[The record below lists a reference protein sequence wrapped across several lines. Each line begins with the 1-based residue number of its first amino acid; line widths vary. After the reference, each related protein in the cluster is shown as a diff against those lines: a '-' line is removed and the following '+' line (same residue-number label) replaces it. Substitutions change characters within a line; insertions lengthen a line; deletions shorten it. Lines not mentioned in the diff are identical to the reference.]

1 MSVADKLGAGSSFG
15 RIPRSGQRSERGRAK
30 AIAQGDIPEYEL
42 VRLSLAEVSPTPL
55 NPRRNFGSEAELNE
69 FGEKLRKVQ
78 LAACTAVTRAVY
90 LKLWPDHEDR
100 IGSAQFVLVNGER
113 RYRAAL
119 QVGLESLDFVV
130 RDELADSREEFV
142 DNLLKENL
150 DREDFDVIER
160 ARGVQELVAVCHGNQ
175 SAAAARLGKDRS
187 WVTNQLA
194 LLTLPEEI
202 QALLSAGEMAERDGR
217 QLARRL
223 KENPALGAADL
234 VSLWKD
240 IKAQEA
246 AQREEQKE
254 LLRAAREA
262 QMLSADNTTATQ
274 EPGHARSSPDTVLS
288 ADNTEHLPP
297 AAPTPG
303 ATPAVLSAD
312 NTDEPTKDNA
322 DVLSADNT
330 EAGES
335 SASSAIP
342 HQGSEA
348 ADGAGGENS
357 NVPLL
362 RQLLGETAADQAAA
376 LAEAFS
382 AEELAALLEAL
393 SVHA

>member
-1 MSVADKLGAGSSFG
+1 MSVADKLGSGSSFG

-30 AIAQGDIPEYEL
+30 AVAQGDIPEYEL
-42 VRLSLAEVSPTPL
+42 VRLPLAEVSPTPL
-55 NPRRNFGSEAELNE
+55 NPRRNFGSEAELTE

-119 QVGLESLDFVV
+119 QVGLEALDFVV
-130 RDELADSREEFV
+130 RDELAVSREEFI

-150 DREDFDVIER
+150 DREDFDAIER

-175 SAAAARLGKDRS
+175 SAAATRLGKDRS

-194 LLTLPEEI
+194 LLTLPEEV

-223 KENPALGAADL
+223 KENPALDAADL
-234 VSLWKD
+234 VSLWKE

-246 AQREEQKE
+246 AQREENKE

-262 QMLSADNTTATQ
+262 QMLSADNTTTTQ
-274 EPGHARSSPDTVLS
+274 EPSHARSSPDTVLS
-288 ADNTEHLPP
+288 ADNT
-297 AAPTPG
+297 
-303 ATPAVLSAD
+303 
-312 NTDEPTKDNA
+312 DEPAKDNA

-330 EAGES
+330 ETSEPSTSG
-335 SASSAIP
+335 AIP

-348 ADGAGGENS
+348 TDGAGGESS
-357 NVPLL
+357 NVLLL

-382 AEELAALLEAL
+382 AEELTALLEAL
-393 SVHA
+393 SIRA

>member
-15 RIPRSGQRSERGRAK
+15 RIPRSGHRSERGRAK
-30 AIAQGDIPEYEL
+30 AVAQGDIPEYEL
-42 VRLSLAEVSPTPL
+42 VRVPLAEVSPTPL
-55 NPRRNFGSEAELNE
+55 NPRRNFGSEAELVE

-90 LKLWPDHEDR
+90 LQLWPEHEAR
-100 IGSAQFVLVNGER
+100 IGSAQYVLVNGER

-119 QVGLESLDFVV
+119 QVGLEALDFVV
-130 RDELADSREEFV
+130 RDELAVSREEFV

-160 ARGVQELVAVCHGNQ
+160 ARGVQELVAVCQGNQ
-175 SAAAARLGKDRS
+175 SAAATRLGKDRS

-223 KENPALGAADL
+223 KENPSLDAAGL

-246 AQREEQKE
+246 AEREEKKE
-254 LLRAAREA
+254 LLRAAREGRV
-262 QMLSADNTTATQ
+262 LSADNTKAPQ
-274 EPGHARSSPDTVLS
+274 EPESARASADTVLS
-288 ADNTEHLPP
+288 ADNTQRPP
-297 AAPTPG
+297 SAPSEG
-303 ATPAVLSAD
+303 APAVLSAD
-312 NTDEPTKDNA
+312 NTIEPTKDGT
-322 DVLSADNT
+322 DVLSADNMKT
-330 EAGES
+330 GGPSAGG
-335 SASSAIP
+335 AIP
-342 HQGSEA
+342 HQGSEVVS
-348 ADGAGGENS
+348 GASSERID
-357 NVPLL
+357 VPLL

-382 AEELAALLEAL
+382 AEELAALVEAL

>member
-15 RIPRSGQRSERGRAK
+15 RIPRSGHRSERGRAK
-30 AIAQGDIPEYEL
+30 AVAQGDIPEYEL

-55 NPRRNFGSEAELNE
+55 NPRRNFGSEAELAE

-90 LKLWPDHEDR
+90 LELWPDHEAR

-119 QVGLESLDFVV
+119 QVGLEALDFVV
-130 RDELADSREEFV
+130 RDELAVSREEFV

-160 ARGVQELVAVCHGNQ
+160 ARGVQELVAVCQGNQ
-175 SAAAARLGKDRS
+175 SAAATRLGKDRS

-246 AQREEQKE
+246 AEREEKKE
-254 LLRAAREA
+254 LLRAAREGRV
-262 QMLSADNTTATQ
+262 LSADNTKTPQ
-274 EPGHARSSPDTVLS
+274 EPKLARASADTVLS
-288 ADNTEHLPP
+288 ADNTQHL
-297 AAPTPG
+297 AP
-303 ATPAVLSAD
+303 ATPEGTPSVLSVD
-312 NTDEPTKDNA
+312 NTDQSTKDGT
-322 DVLSADNT
+322 DVLSTDNT
-330 EAGES
+330 KTGVP
-335 SASSAIP
+335 SASGTIP
-342 HQGSEA
+342 HQSSEA
-348 ADGAGGENS
+348 ASGTGPEHS

-362 RQLLGETAADQAAA
+362 RQLLGETPADQAAA
-376 LAEAFS
+376 LADAFS
-382 AEELAALLEAL
+382 ADELAALVKAL
-393 SVHA
+393 SVHV